1 MSNDINF
8 NVCSH
13 LKVSNQGEHRQRGG
27 AANCEAEMRQFSIVN
42 FNSKILT
49 LVVIDDFLLILGQ
62 MSIISNCKLVQIIQS
77 LIGKGVEGV
86 YWDFKLKHHGEKGDL
101 IHDVLCLA
109 NAEHDGP
116 RFLIFGVEDGSG
128 LVQTIENDPE
138 RRSQADIISLFR
150 DNVDK
155 FFQSRFPTFY
165 LRTVEI
171 DDKQVDVLII
181 ENEAKKPYY
190 LVKNIHK
197 VKAHHIYSRVGD
209 TNTPI
214 NRTAQPHEI
223 ERMWRERFGL
233 NKTALERI
241 KHYLAEPDAWSC
253 WEDTESTFYYHNVFP
268 EFTLRV
274 DGPEEHLDS
283 SQEWTRGEI
292 RADNNYAG
300 WYGLYCHQTLLK
312 KIHYVDFDDHK
323 KIMVAPDWRPIKRG
337 RFYFYL
343 SNSAEYAVQRFFVA
357 LYRTHSGS
365 VSLRPPTGCKSTAE
379 AQARWNGSIKI
390 PVLRPDELED
400 FLKQG
405 PGYDSRVDKSASDP
419 EEQNELYLH
428 NLLKFDDWKR
438 DQD

>member
-1 MSNDINF
+1 MQDVYLVTRSSNTAKG
-8 NVCSH
+8 S
-13 LKVSNQGEHRQRGG
+13 
-27 AANCEAEMRQFSIVN
+27 M
-42 FNSKILT
+42 T
-49 LVVIDDFLLILGQ
+49 
-62 MSIISNCKLVQIIQS
+62 IISNGKLVQIVKD
-77 LIGKGVEGV
+77 LIEIRVEGV
-86 YWDFKLKHHGEKGDL
+86 YWDFKLKHHLNKGAL

-116 RFLIFGVEDGSG
+116 RFLIFGVGDGDGS
-128 LVQTIENDPE
+128 VQTIENDAK

-150 DNVDK
+150 DNAEK

-171 DDKQVDVLII
+171 DYKQVDVLIV
-181 ENEAKKPYY
+181 ENGTKKPYY
-190 LVKNIHK
+190 LVEHIHG

-209 TNTPI
+209 TNTPL

-241 KHYLAEPDAWSC
+241 KHCLAEPEAWSC
-253 WEDTESTFYYHNVFP
+253 WEDSKSTCYYHNVSP

-274 DGPEEHLDS
+274 TGSRVDILGS

-292 RADNNYAG
+292 CTDNNYAG
-300 WYGLYCHQTLLK
+300 SYELYYHQTLLK
-312 KIHYVDFDDHK
+312 KIHYVSFDDHK
-323 KIMVAPDWRPIKRG
+323 KTIVAPDWRQIGRG

-343 SNSAEYAVQRFFVA
+343 SDSAEYAVQKFFEA
-357 LYRTHSGS
+357 LFRSHSYS
-365 VSLRPPTGCKSTAE
+365 VHLLPPTGCKSTAE
-379 AQARWNGSIKI
+379 AQARWNGNLKI

-405 PGYDSRVDKSASDP
+405 PGYDPMVDDPATDP
-419 EEQNELYLH
+419 EEQNELYLL
-428 NLLKFDDWKR
+428 NLLNFDDWR
-438 DQD
+438 RAQD